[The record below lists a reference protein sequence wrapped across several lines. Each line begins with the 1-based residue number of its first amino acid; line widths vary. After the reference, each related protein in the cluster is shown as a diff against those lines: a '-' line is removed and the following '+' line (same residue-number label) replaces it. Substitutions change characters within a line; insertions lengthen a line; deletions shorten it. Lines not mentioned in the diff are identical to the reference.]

1 MNRTSAEIATRR
13 YSLVQRL
20 IHWIVAALVLTAI
33 AAGMTLGTLGFE
45 GARDRFGLDV
55 TNALYTYHKTFGV
68 LILVLM
74 LARVVLR
81 VVAGKPEYFRS
92 LEPWQRLLSNTVHA
106 LLYVLLLV
114 MPVLGWLATAAG
126 DFPVEFFGLHL
137 PGLIGVDQA
146 LSEQLFFWHATVGWA
161 IAALVCLHIAGAVYH
176 WRVRRD
182 GVMQRMSLF
191 P

>member
-20 IHWIVAALVLTAI
+20 LHWGVAVLVLSAI

-45 GARDRFGLDV
+45 GARDRFGLDA

-68 LILVLM
+68 LILLLM
-74 LARVVLR
+74 IVRVVLR
-81 VVAGKPEYFRS
+81 VIAGKPDYFRAM
-92 LEPWQRLLSNTVHA
+92 EPWQRILSRTVHT
-106 LLYVLLLV
+106 LLYLLLLA

-137 PGLIGVDQA
+137 PGLIGVNET
-146 LSEQLFFWHATVGWA
+146 LSEQLFFWHATAGWA
-161 IAALVCLHIAGAVYH
+161 IALLVLLHIAGAMYH